1 MLAALNSARYRQLL
15 DRLDQAVRQPRV
27 VTADLSL
34 SKIAARQFKKLR
46 KKARAA
52 GAKGVDLTA
61 LKDRAACR
69 TKEQVARMRSGTP
82 SVGRPALAA

>member
-1 MLAALNSARYRQLL
+1 VEHSRARAKLLAALNSARYRQLL

-46 KKARAA
+46 KGVKALPAEPSDEELHA
-52 GAKGVDLTA
+52 
-61 LKDRAACR
+61 
-69 TKEQVARMRSGTP
+69 